1 MFYDYVLL
9 LFISGDFCFIIPR
22 KKKQFQGTYF
32 ITPHAFHYCFIVFA
46 LLLSM
51 CCVDCNLKLPLFRIP
66 SHILNT
72 IPTLMNVAG
81 QTTSHNTTD
90 NIVTTILE
98 PGWRDASVEKSA
110 CLQFFYLY
118 RKNDFRQLYNYSVQ
132 LFIILYLKLAYTTA
146 CLPQQNGTYAWHM
159 WPRRGR
165 ALILKLISP
174 ADPPLWNRLYTAIL
188 KKNMYLIYLLVVCAF
203 FFVAAC

>member
-1 MFYDYVLL
+1 MHFIIAL
-9 LFISGDFCFIIPR
+9 LFLLFYFPCVVLIVILSYPYSEFRVIFSIP
-22 KKKQFQGTYF
+22 
-32 ITPHAFHYCFIVFA
+32 
-46 LLLSM
+46 
-51 CCVDCNLKLPLFRIP
+51 
-66 SHILNT
+66 T